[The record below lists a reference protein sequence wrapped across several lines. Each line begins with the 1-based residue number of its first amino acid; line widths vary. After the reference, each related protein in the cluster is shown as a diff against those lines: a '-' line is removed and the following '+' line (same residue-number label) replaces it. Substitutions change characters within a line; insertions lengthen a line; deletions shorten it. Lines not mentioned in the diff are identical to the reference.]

1 MQSEAYQLDFTMRK
15 YLNQFINQLKEA
27 LVIGDNTAFNNPNKQ
42 IDNVL
47 ICGLGGSGIAGVMIS
62 KLFASHINVPII
74 MNNDYDIPA
83 FVGKNTLVIV
93 SSYSGNTEETLSSME
108 KAIEKGAEIACITS
122 GGQVKEIAEAN
133 NWNVIV
139 LPGGNP
145 PRACFAYSIV
155 SQHFIFENYNLID
168 KTWRK
173 DVASAINLLESQQ
186 ESILTIA
193 DEVATKLIDKVTVVY
208 SSDEYQG
215 VAVRFCQQI
224 AENSKMLCWNNKF
237 PEMNHNEIVGW
248 CKENKQLAVV
258 FLEFDDDFHRIQ
270 KRMDLTKDVVME
282 HASSV
287 SSIKAVGESK
297 LEKVLY
303 QVYLTDWVTVLNA
316 EKRDVDSIE
325 IEAILGLK
333 RKLEAYS

>member
-1 MQSEAYQLDFTMRK
+1 MRK

-27 LVIGDNTAFNNPNKQ
+27 LVIGNNTSFNISDKR

-62 KLFASHINVPII
+62 KLFASHIKVPII
-74 MNNDYDIPA
+74 MNNDYNIPG
-83 FVGKNTLVIV
+83 FVNENTLVIV

-108 KAIEKGAEIACITS
+108 KCIERGAEIACITS
-122 GGQVKEIAEAN
+122 GGKVKEIAEAN
-133 NWNVIV
+133 NCNVII

-145 PRACFAYSIV
+145 PRACFAYSLV
-155 SQHFIFENYNLID
+155 SQHFIFENYNLISD
-168 KTWRK
+168 SWRNE
-173 DVASAINLLESQQ
+173 VTNAIDLLER
-186 ESILTIA
+186 ENETIMNQA
-193 DEVATKLIDKVTVVY
+193 DAIATKLIDKITVVY
-208 SSDEYQG
+208 ASDEYQG

-248 CKENKQLAVV
+248 CSENKKLAVV

-270 KRMDLTKDVVME
+270 KRMELTKDVVGQY
-282 HASSV
+282 ASSV
-287 SSIKAVGESK
+287 SSINAKGSSK

-303 QVYLTDWVTVLNA
+303 QVYLTDWVTVLNS
-316 EKRDVDSIE
+316 EKRNVDSIE
-325 IEAILGLK
+325 IEAILDLK